1 MNPETYGKSVDEL
14 AEMKKDLRDKHPVIK
29 AMRKIFSSVF
39 QRDAREFSILA
50 EMRFWRKGNP
60 TPDSVAKL
68 NKFLDRFAVLCHY
81 YHFLGDDEIRTY
93 LKTKGIDVS
102 PDVQLMDVALNAD
115 IIDPIDWDDAMGEK
129 SAGIPDRSQAVL
141 LALLDRV
148 DEVYKDLHDSKEK
161 FSEKVSETSVE
172 EGIRGGFVA
181 KAAHLRF
188 KQLMKKPVEGDLA
201 KVRQDA
207 VESELSISIFEKP

>member
-14 AEMKKDLRDKHPVIK
+14 ADLKKDLREKNPIIR
-29 AMRKIFSSVF
+29 AMRKIFTSVF

-50 EMRFWRKGNP
+50 DMRFWRQGNP

-68 NKFLDRFAVLCHY
+68 NKFLDRFAVLVHY
-81 YHFLGDDEIRTY
+81 YHFIGDDEIKKY

-102 PDVQLMDVALNAD
+102 PDVQLMDQALNAD
-115 IIDPIDWDDAMGEK
+115 IIDPIDWDDAMSEK

-148 DEVYKDLHDSKEK
+148 DEVFKEIHDLKGGFDQ
-161 FSEKVSETSVE
+161 KVDETSQTE
-172 EGIRGGFVA
+172 DIRRGHVA
-181 KAAHLRF
+181 KAAHLRY
-188 KQLMKKPVEGDLA
+188 KQLMKKPVDGDLA
-201 KVRQDA
+201 KVRKDA
-207 VESELSISIFEKP
+207 ASAEVSISIFE